1 MELVFLTD
9 RQEALA
15 TIASWYFDEW
25 GHLGKGTTMEKV
37 TEDLHSYLNK
47 EQIPLIVL
55 AVEGDEILGAA
66 QLKYRE
72 MDIYPEKEH
81 WLGGVFVSS
90 EYRGKKIA
98 SKIVIKLLSI
108 AESLNVKSL
117 YLQTENLNGGLYSL
131 LGWQPLEQVNYHG
144 VDVLVME
151 KRLSV

>member
-1 MELVFLTD
+1 
-9 RQEALA
+9 
-15 TIASWYFDEW
+15 
-25 GHLGKGTTMEKV
+25 MEKV

>member
-1 MELVFLTD
+1 
-9 RQEALA
+9 
-15 TIASWYFDEW
+15 
-25 GHLGKGTTMEKV
+25 
-37 TEDLHSYLNK
+37 
-47 EQIPLIVL
+47 
-55 AVEGDEILGAA
+55 
-66 QLKYRE
+66 